1 MGKITRI
8 RYGGF
13 KKLEIFISN
22 EIELKRD
29 EVCIVEGERGEEMA
43 GEVVIPPFESPQGV
57 DLTQFKRVVR
67 KATKEDLDK
76 IEANRKSEEEILKR
90 SAHKIKEKE
99 LKMKLIKVEK
109 SFDGG
114 KIIFYFT
121 AEGRVDF
128 RELVKDFA
136 YEFRARIEMRQIGVR
151 DQARIIQGYGTCGRA
166 FCCCYFLNEFDPV
179 SIKMAKVQ
187 NLTLN
192 PSKISG
198 VCGRLMCCLK
208 YEYETYKDINKDL
221 PKYGKKVTLKDGKSG
236 KVRKVNTLGRTVIVE
251 LEDGTNVNVSADDLT
266 FDKTHQRPCE
276 EENEEILEEMPE
288 DIPEELEE

>member
-1 MGKITRI
+1 MGKITKI
-8 RYGGF
+8 RYGSF
-13 KKLEIFISN
+13 KKLGIFLNN

-29 EVCIVEGERGEEMA
+29 DVCIVEGEKGEELA
-43 GEVVIPPFESPQGV
+43 GEVVIPPFEPPQGSG
-57 DLTQFKRVVR
+57 LAPFKKILR

-76 IEANRKSEEEILKR
+76 IAANEKSEEEILKK
-90 SAHKIKEKE
+90 SVQKIREKE

-109 SFDGG
+109 SFDSS

-121 AEGRVDF
+121 SEGRVDF
-128 RELVKDFA
+128 RELVKDLA

-151 DQARIIQGYGTCGRA
+151 DKARIIQGYGICGRA

-208 YEYETYKDINKDL
+208 YEYETYKSINRDIH
-221 PKYGKKVTLKDGKSG
+221 KYVEKVNLKDGKSG

-266 FDKTHQRPCE
+266 FDKTQHSPCE
-276 EENEEILEEMPE
+276 EENEEILE
-288 DIPEELEE
+288 DIPEELKE